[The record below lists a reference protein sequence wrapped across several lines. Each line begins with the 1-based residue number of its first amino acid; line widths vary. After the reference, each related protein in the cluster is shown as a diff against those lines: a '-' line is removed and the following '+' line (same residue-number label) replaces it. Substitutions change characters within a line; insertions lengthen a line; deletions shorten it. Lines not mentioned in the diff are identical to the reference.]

1 MAYFLLFS
9 FNIVILLILET
20 SRNNLVWFSYIEKN
34 VVKIKKDKI
43 RDFNSKI
50 CFLIKKDV

>member
-20 SRNNLVWFSYIEKN
+20 SRNNLVWVSYIEKN
-34 VVKIKKDKI
+34 VVKIRKDKI
-43 RDFNSKI
+43 
-50 CFLIKKDV
+50 